1 MMKHIL
7 LVLLYLTLSFTHAFA
22 KEVKIKGQT
31 VDSIT
36 LAPVTMTL
44 VSVIDNSNKMLFTGM
59 IESEDA
65 SFGFDK
71 IKIDKGGCRVVISN
85 NGYFTKNIVL
95 DEQAIEREI
104 DLGVIPL
111 KAIELSMEMEQVT
124 VVGNYRT
131 RVSVDRTSYVIDS
144 LRLKN
149 VSTSIDLMR
158 HIPEIAVDELKRK
171 IRIMGK
177 ENTLVLLNG
186 VNTGTS
192 VDMRSIN
199 FRDVEKVEVI
209 TSPSSGT
216 EVEYDG
222 IINIILKPKARKG
235 ISVDLEESLK
245 LDLHSNDTY
254 VGVTWGSDKVRLKLT
269 YDNYYRAIPYDIQQ
283 QRTDPLTDDVY
294 EKNGYS
300 AKPFELSH
308 DIGLGLDYQI
318 TPRDFFN
325 ITTSTKQLR
334 TRKEIDY
341 SAFNIID
348 GTQYDL
354 SPFNTRFANRYWM
367 GNYTLYYRHSMKN
380 KTKDYL
386 SVNANFGFMDAVEDV
401 DTKYQDGT
409 QPFMNRELGNK
420 FSTTLRV
427 EYNNVLSDVFH
438 LNTGVQGYFQ
448 DFKGSLNDEP
458 NENNLKNYRCNLFAD
473 LNASVG
479 KFQFRVG
486 AKGEVNTNEFK
497 DKAYGSRSQFTLM
510 PTAAAIMKIN
520 NENTLK
526 AEFKYFTYYPS
537 AWMMAP
543 YEIKADEKTIS
554 RGNPNLK
561 LQQFK
566 VFELT
571 YTYRTDAIT
580 LNAIPYYHKSNN
592 LVVNQILHD
601 NELNTI
607 NTFTNGGKLEREGL
621 RINGSL
627 NFLGGA
633 ISIDPELSA
642 AYETMGYN
650 GVRRNNFLYR
660 LGGTVMLYFPMG
672 FGCGASGSYKSKAL
686 TTTGYI
692 APLRSIDAI
701 FIMKSFDKLNLNVFA
716 GYQSIVESAD
726 VTHTINDTYSQR
738 DYFKSH
744 SKGFMLR
751 LNYSFTA
758 GKSKRMERINTYFD
772 NDRK

>member
-1 MMKHIL
+1 MKHIL
-7 LVLLYLTLSFTHAFA
+7 LVFFLALSVTNAFS
-22 KEVKIKGQT
+22 KEIKLKGQT
-31 VDSIT
+31 VDSLT

-44 VSVIDNSNKMLFTGM
+44 VSVVDNDNKILFTGM
-59 IESEDA
+59 VESEDA
-65 SFGFDK
+65 SFAFDK
-71 IKIDKGGCRVVISN
+71 IKIDKGGCRVMISN
-85 NGYFTKNIVL
+85 NGYNTKNIVL
-95 DEQAIEREI
+95 GEQAIEREV

-111 KAIELSMEMEQVT
+111 KPIEISMEMDQVT

-149 VSTSIDLMR
+149 VSTSTDLMR
-158 HIPEIAVDELKRK
+158 KIPEIAVDELSRK

-186 VNTGTS
+186 INTGTS

-235 ISVDLEESLK
+235 ISVDVEETVK

-254 VGVTWGSDKVRLKLT
+254 VGVTWGSDKLRLKLT
-269 YDNYYRAIPYDIQQ
+269 YDNYYRANPYDIQQ
-283 QRTDPLTDDVY
+283 LRTDRSTEDVY
-294 EKNGYS
+294 GTIGYS
-300 AKPFELSH
+300 AKPFEISNN
-308 DIGLGLDYQI
+308 IGLNADYQI

-325 ITTSTKQLR
+325 LTTSTKQIR

-341 SAFNIID
+341 SAFHIID
-348 GTQYDL
+348 GTQHDL
-354 SPFNTRFANRYWM
+354 SPFDTRFANSYWI
-367 GNYTLYYRHSMKN
+367 GNYTLYYRHTMKN
-380 KTKDYL
+380 KAKDYL

-401 DTKYQDGT
+401 DTKYEDGT
-409 QPFMNRELGNK
+409 PPFINRELGNK
-420 FSTTLRV
+420 FSTTLRI
-427 EYNNVLSDVFH
+427 EYNNVLSNIFN
-438 LNTGVQGYFQ
+438 LNTGAQGYFQ

-458 NENNLKNYRCNLFAD
+458 NENNLKNYRYNLFAD
-473 LNASVG
+473 LSASVG
-479 KFQFRVG
+479 KFQFRAG

-497 DKAYGSRSQFTLM
+497 DKAYGSSSQFTWM

-526 AEFKYFTYYPS
+526 AEFKYFTNYPS
-537 AWMMAP
+537 AWMLAS

-561 LQQFK
+561 LQQYK
-566 VFELT
+566 VVELT

-580 LNAIPYYHKSNN
+580 INTTPYYHKSNN
-592 LVVNQILHD
+592 LIVNQILHD
-601 NELNTI
+601 EELNTI
-607 NTFTNGGKLEREGL
+607 RTFANGGKLERAGL

-642 AYETMGYN
+642 AYETMGYD
-650 GVRRNNFLYR
+650 GLRRSNFLYK
-660 LGGTVMLYFPMG
+660 LGGTVMLALPMG
-672 FGCGASGSYKSKAL
+672 FGCGAYGSYNSKTL

-701 FIMKSFDKLNLNVFA
+701 FIMKSFDKLNLNIFA

-726 VTHTINDTYSQR
+726 VTHTITEDYSQR
-738 DYFKSH
+738 DYFKFK
-744 SKGFMLR
+744 SKGFMVR
-751 LNYSFTA
+751 FNYYFSA

>member
-1 MMKHIL
+1 MKNTL
-7 LVLLYLTLSFTHAFA
+7 LVLLYLTLSLNNVFS
-22 KEVKIKGQT
+22 KEIQLKGQT
-31 VDSIT
+31 VDSLT

-44 VSVIDNSNKMLFTGM
+44 VSVIDNNNKMLFTGM
-59 IESEDA
+59 VESEDA
-65 SFGFDK
+65 SFAFDK
-71 IKIDKGGCRVVISN
+71 IKIDKGGCQVVISN

-111 KAIELSMEMEQVT
+111 KAIELSMEMDQVT
-124 VVGNYRT
+124 VLGNYRT
-131 RVSVDRTSYVIDS
+131 RVSVDKTSYIIDS

-149 VSTSIDLMR
+149 VYTSTDLMR
-158 HIPEIAVDELKRK
+158 KIPEIAVDELSRK

-222 IINIILKPKARKG
+222 IINIILKPKAQKG
-235 ISVDLEESLK
+235 ISVDVEETLK
-245 LDLHSNDTY
+245 LDLRSNDTY
-254 VGVTWGSDKVRLKLT
+254 VGVTWGSDKVRLKMS
-269 YDNYYRAIPYDIQQ
+269 YDNYYRANPFDIQQ
-283 QRTDPLTDDVY
+283 QRTDQLTDELY
-294 EKNGYS
+294 GKIGYS
-300 AKPFELSH
+300 AKPFEMTH
-308 DIGLGLDYQI
+308 DIGLNLDYQI

-325 ITTSTKQLR
+325 ITTSTKQVR

-348 GTQYDL
+348 GKQYDL

-380 KTKDYL
+380 KAKDYF
-386 SVNANFGFMDAVEDV
+386 SINANFGFMDAIEDV

-427 EYNNVLSDVFH
+427 EYNNVFSDVFH

-448 DFKGSLNDEP
+448 DFKGSLNNEP

-486 AKGEVNTNEFK
+486 AKGEVNANEFK
-497 DKAYGSRSQFTLM
+497 DKAYGSSSQFTLM

-526 AEFKYFTYYPS
+526 AEFKYLTNYPS

-543 YEIKADEKTIS
+543 YEIKDDEKTIS

-561 LQQFK
+561 LQQYK

-580 LNAIPYYHKSNN
+580 INTIPYYHKSNN
-592 LVVNQILHD
+592 LIVNQILHD

-607 NTFTNGGKLEREGL
+607 STFTNGGKLERAGL

-650 GVRRNNFLYR
+650 GVKRSNFLYK
-660 LGGTVMLYFPMG
+660 LGGTAMLAFPMG
-672 FGCGASGSYKSKAL
+672 FGCGTYGSYNSKTL

-692 APLRSIDAI
+692 APLRSINAI
-701 FIMKSFDKLNLNVFA
+701 FIMKHFDKLNLNVFA
-716 GYQSIVESAD
+716 GYQSIVESAE
-726 VTHTINDTYSQR
+726 VVHTISDTYSQR
-738 DYFKSH
+738 DYFKLN

-751 LNYSFTA
+751 INYYFTA
-758 GKSKRMERINTYFD
+758 GKSKRMEKVNTYFD

>member
-1 MMKHIL
+1 MKHL
-7 LVLLYLTLSFTHAFA
+7 SLVLLYLALSLTHTSA
-22 KEVKIKGQT
+22 KEIKIKGQT

-36 LAPVTMTL
+36 HAPVTMTL
-44 VSVIDNSNKMLFTGM
+44 VSVVDSNKKMLFTGM
-59 IESEDA
+59 VESADA
-65 SFGFDK
+65 SFTFDK
-71 IKIDKGGCRVVISN
+71 IKVDKGGCQIVISN
-85 NGYFTKNIVL
+85 NGYHIKNITI
-95 DEQAIEREI
+95 DEQAMDREV
-104 DLGVIPL
+104 DLGIIPL
-111 KAIELSMEMEQVT
+111 KAIEINMEIDEVT

-131 RVSVDRTSYVIDS
+131 RVSVDRTSYIIDS

-149 VSTSIDLMR
+149 VSTSTDLMR
-158 HIPEIAVDELKRK
+158 KIPEIAVDELSRK

-192 VDMRSIN
+192 VDMRTIN

-222 IINIILKPKARKG
+222 IINIILKPKVQKG
-235 ISVDLEESLK
+235 FSADIEETLK
-245 LDLHSNDTY
+245 LDLRSNDTY
-254 VGVTWGSDKVRLKLT
+254 VGVTWGSDKVRLKMS
-269 YDNYYRAIPYDIQQ
+269 YDNYYRANPAENQQ
-283 QRTDPLTDDVY
+283 QRTDQLTGDIY

-300 AKPFELSH
+300 AKPFEITNN
-308 DIGLGLDYQI
+308 IGFNVDYQI

-325 ITTSTKQLR
+325 ITTSTKQVR
-334 TRKEIDY
+334 TIREIEY

-348 GTQYDL
+348 GVQHDL
-354 SPFNTRFANRYWM
+354 SPFDTRFANRYWM
-367 GNYTLYYRHSMKN
+367 GNYTLFYRHSMKK

-409 QPFMNRELGNK
+409 LPFINRELGNK
-420 FSTTLRV
+420 FSTTLRI
-427 EYNNVLSDVFH
+427 EYNNVISKIFN
-438 LNTGVQGYFQ
+438 LNTGIQGYFQ
-448 DFKGSLNDEP
+448 DFKGSLNNEP
-458 NENNLKNYRCNLFAD
+458 NENNLKNYRYNLYAD
-473 LNASVG
+473 LSASVN

-497 DKAYGSRSQFTLM
+497 DRTYGSSSQFTLM
-510 PTAAAIMKIN
+510 PTVAAIMKIN
-520 NENTLK
+520 NENSLK
-526 AEFKYFTYYPS
+526 AEFKYLTYYPS

-543 YEIKADEKTIS
+543 YEIKADDKTIS

-561 LQQFK
+561 LQQYK

-571 YTYRTDAIT
+571 YTYRTDAINI
-580 LNAIPYYHKSNN
+580 NATPYYHKSNN
-592 LVVNQILHD
+592 LIVNQILHD
-601 NELNTI
+601 QELNTI
-607 NTFTNGGKLEREGL
+607 NTFTNGGELERAGL

-650 GVRRNNFLYR
+650 GVRRSNFLYK
-660 LGGTVMLYFPMG
+660 LGGTVMLALPMG
-672 FGCGASGSYKSKAL
+672 FGCGTYGSYHSKSL
-686 TTTGYI
+686 TSTGYN
-692 APLRSIDAI
+692 APLRSINAI
-701 FIMKSFDKLNLNVFA
+701 FIMKHFDKLNLNVFA

-726 VTHTINDTYSQR
+726 VVHTFNNNYSQM
-738 DYFKSH
+738 DYFKFN

-751 LNYSFTA
+751 FNYYFST
-758 GKSKRMERINTYFD
+758 GKSKRMQRVDTYFD